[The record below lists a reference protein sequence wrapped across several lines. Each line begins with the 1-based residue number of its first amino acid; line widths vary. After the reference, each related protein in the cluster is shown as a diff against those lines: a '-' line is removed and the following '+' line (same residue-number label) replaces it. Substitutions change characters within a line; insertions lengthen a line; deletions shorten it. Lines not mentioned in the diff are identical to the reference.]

1 LPLDQKATFAST
13 IFAPKAVT
21 VLEDLEASIDLR
33 GTRENAP
40 NIQIVTGAVD
50 PVKRCVYYTRD
61 NEGHQVFKIRVYVTG
76 PDIQKI
82 KSVKYSLHQ
91 IFEKPEHISTD
102 ASQNFEMIMW
112 SWGRFVMP
120 IIVTT
125 MNGNEYVVHVSFYL
139 PLSIG
144 GCPEKRYP
152 VHRCDKLM
160 GCHRGIL
167 MF

>member
-1 LPLDQKATFAST
+1 LKTFWLCIVLLICTVTASKSGYRFDT
-13 IFAPKAVT
+13 KAVT
-21 VLEDLEASIDLR
+21 VLEDLEASVDLR

-91 IFEKPEHISTD
+91 TIEKPEHISTD
-102 ASQNFEMIMW
+102 ASSNFEMIMW
-112 SWGRFVMP
+112 SLGTFRDAHHRHY
-120 IIVTT
+120 
-125 MNGNEYVVHVSFYL
+125 NER
-139 PLSIG
+139 
-144 GCPEKRYP
+144 E
-152 VHRCDKLM
+152 
-160 GCHRGIL
+160 
-167 MF
+167 